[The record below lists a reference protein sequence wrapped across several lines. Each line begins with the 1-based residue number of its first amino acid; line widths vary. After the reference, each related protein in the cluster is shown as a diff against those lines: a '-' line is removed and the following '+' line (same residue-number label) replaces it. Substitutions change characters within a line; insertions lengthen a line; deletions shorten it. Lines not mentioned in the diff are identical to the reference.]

1 MHIWIIW
8 IDEAGRWA
16 WAWPVVAAAV
26 FWWWRCPIH
35 AVLRDSKKM
44 SPSEREKTYHHILD
58 LSDKKKL
65 IYAVGI
71 ISNEDIDTFGIR
83 EANRL
88 AMQLAL
94 QKMNNDEW
102 IINNEGITL
111 VIDWRDNYQFDT
123 PNLPKP
129 EYIVRGDSKIKQ
141 IMAASIVAKVTR
153 DNIMK
158 GYEKE
163 LPWYGFAQHKGYGT
177 AWHQKKL
184 QELGVCKIHRKS
196 YAPIRILI
204 QK

>member
-1 MHIWIIW
+1 
-8 IDEAGRWA
+8 
-16 WAWPVVAAAV
+16 
-26 FWWWRCPIH
+26 
-35 AVLRDSKKM
+35 M

-111 VIDWRDNYQFDT
+111 VID
-123 PNLPKP
+123 
-129 EYIVRGDSKIKQ
+129 
-141 IMAASIVAKVTR
+141 
-153 DNIMK
+153 
-158 GYEKE
+158 
-163 LPWYGFAQHKGYGT
+163 
-177 AWHQKKL
+177 
-184 QELGVCKIHRKS
+184 
-196 YAPIRILI
+196 
-204 QK
+204 